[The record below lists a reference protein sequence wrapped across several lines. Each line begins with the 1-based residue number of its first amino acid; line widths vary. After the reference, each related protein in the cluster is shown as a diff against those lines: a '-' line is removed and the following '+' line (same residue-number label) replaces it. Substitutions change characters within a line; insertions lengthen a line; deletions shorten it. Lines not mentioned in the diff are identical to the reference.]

1 MVVFLGRHL
10 PALLEVFKKG
20 EWVWLGGVVKG
31 DSSLCQTHR
40 LVGVKARKSDEVG
53 VLGPRL
59 AAV

>member
-20 EWVWLGGVVKG
+20 EWVWLWGVAEG
-31 DSSLCQTHR
+31 DRSLCGTLR
-40 LVGVKARKSDEVG
+40 LVGIKAWKSDE
-53 VLGPRL
+53 LGMLVTRL